1 VATGTASLADG
12 NAVAFAV
19 KAVQAGTVPAGQES
33 QIADVLKQAGG
44 QQGLIEFSAYVGE
57 LERNAKITR
66 NAQVFD

>member
-1 VATGTASLADG
+1 
-12 NAVAFAV
+12 
-19 KAVQAGTVPAGQES
+19 
-33 QIADVLKQAGG
+33 VLRQAGG